1 MIVFHRSFLECSF
14 LYGVPKTGTAKMAQA
29 QSCGLHKWDFPVTL
43 KQNDNSFRGLDFDRL
58 RGVSL
63 QDLNGILGL
72 INADAPQE

>member
-1 MIVFHRSFLECSF
+1 
-14 LYGVPKTGTAKMAQA
+14 MAQA